1 MDWVILSLG
10 RDPMSTESLLSIL
23 VGIGLSAACGFR
35 VFVPLLIMSIAS
47 HSGQMT
53 LSEGFQ
59 WIGSFPALLAFAI
72 ATVFEVL
79 GYYIPWVDH
88 VLDLAATPAS
98 VIAGTLVMASAVSG
112 MSPFMRWSL
121 ALIAGGGVAAAV
133 QTFTGVTRLTSTAT
147 TSGLGNPV
155 VATAELGMSAFLS
168 ALAILLPLAAAAAVV
183 AVLYFIGRKFFKA
196 RGPRPSA
203 KIP

>member
-1 MDWVILSLG
+1 
-10 RDPMSTESLLSIL
+10 MSTESLLSIL

-72 ATVFEVL
+72 ATVLEVL

-88 VLDLAATPAS
+88 LLDLVATPAS
-98 VIAGTLVMASAVSG
+98 VIAGILVMASAVSG
-112 MSPFMRWSL
+112 MSPFLRWSV
-121 ALIAGGGVAAAV
+121 AIIAGGGIAATV
-133 QTFTGVTRLTSTAT
+133 QTLTAVTRVASAAT
-147 TSGLGNPV
+147 TGGLGNPA
-155 VATAELGMSAFLS
+155 VATAELGISAFLS
-168 ALAILLPLAAAAAVV
+168 AVAILLPLVAIAALVV
-183 AVLYFIGRKFFKA
+183 VFYFIGRRFFKA
-196 RGPRPSA
+196 RAPRPSA